1 MVAVQRS
8 NHSHTPLIG
17 EETRVR
23 YFAGARAAA
32 GVGEELVPSGLDL
45 DGLVA
50 ELAARHGMRL
60 ADVLTAASFLVDGVV
75 CHDRRA
81 VLPSGATV
89 DVLPP
94 FAGG

>member
-1 MVAVQRS
+1 MIAM
-8 NHSHTPLIG
+8 L
-17 EETRVR
+17 EVR

-32 GVGEELVPSGLDL
+32 GTSAESIEATTLD
-45 DGLVA
+45 DLVA
-50 ELAARHGMRL
+50 VLADRHGERL
-60 ADVLTAASFLVDGVV
+60 ALVLKAASFLVDGLA

-81 VLPSGATV
+81 ALPAGATV